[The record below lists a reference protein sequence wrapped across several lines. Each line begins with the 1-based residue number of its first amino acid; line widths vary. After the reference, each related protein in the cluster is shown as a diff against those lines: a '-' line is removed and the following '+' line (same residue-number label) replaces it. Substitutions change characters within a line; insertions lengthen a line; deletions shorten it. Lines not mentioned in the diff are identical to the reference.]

1 MFITKLSILSPHIPQ
16 IISYCSPLL
25 KKRITMKIIQLFM
38 ILALITS
45 IVSEDK
51 YVVAKLP
58 PGALVKGAQDAK
70 GDDYWARP
78 WPWAAPSFGGRTRPP
93 TTPKMYDP
101 LCNLLPFST
110 IHRDDCMK

>member
-25 KKRITMKIIQLFM
+25 KKRIRMKMIQLFM

-58 PGALVKGAQDAK
+58 PGALVKGAKDAK

-78 WPWAAPSFGGRTRPP
+78 WPWAAHSYGGRTRPP
-93 TTPKMYDP
+93 TTPKMLDP
-101 LCNLLPFST
+101 NCNQFSR
-110 IHRDDCMK
+110 ILVHC